1 MLGMGDKKKTSA
13 DEGKSEAKPEWAR
26 NEGFVP
32 GSEKA
37 ALGRSNPS
45 PFNIVQWSPQMKCFT
60 PIHFM

>member
-32 GSEKA
+32 ASEKA
-37 ALGRSNPS
+37 ALGR
-45 PFNIVQWSPQMKCFT
+45 W
-60 PIHFM
+60 